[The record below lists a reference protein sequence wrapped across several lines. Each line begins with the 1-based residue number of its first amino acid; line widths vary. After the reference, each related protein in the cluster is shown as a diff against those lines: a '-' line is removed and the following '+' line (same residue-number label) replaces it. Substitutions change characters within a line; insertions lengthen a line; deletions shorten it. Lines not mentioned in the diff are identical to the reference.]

1 MSDLLIKC
9 HQSITY
15 QSCFFCGQDGDK
27 AMLGWGKEGV
37 RKGLQRKRNRDDS
50 TRMEELDLAGSINT
64 LLVPAYAK
72 CF

>member
-9 HQSITY
+9 HQSCKL
-15 QSCFFCGQDGDK
+15 SV
-27 AMLGWGKEGV
+27 MLLLWPGWRQGLAGV
-37 RKGLQRKRNRDDS
+37 GERGCEKGLQRKRNRDDS

-64 LLVPAYAK
+64 LLVPACAK